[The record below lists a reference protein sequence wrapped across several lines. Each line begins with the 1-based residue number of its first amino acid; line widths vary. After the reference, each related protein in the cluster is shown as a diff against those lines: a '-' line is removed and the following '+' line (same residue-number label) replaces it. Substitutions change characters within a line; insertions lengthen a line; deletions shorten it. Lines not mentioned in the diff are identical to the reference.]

1 MPVHRQ
7 RRRGPDGLF
16 AILWQRP
23 SHQCL
28 PLRRP
33 LRTNARAWTIRT
45 SSALSPTSTGSSL
58 DDAALHLQPPAG
70 GWTIAQIFE
79 HMRIADSSYVDGCLP
94 KAIAKAQGKA
104 KKPWKPSLFG
114 GWLRRALANFQKP
127 LPAPKIYRVAGV
139 PRGDVVEAWLAGV
152 RKLRALIESADRLDL
167 NTRLSSP
174 VSKLIRIS
182 LGDALA
188 IPVVHSHRHLGQ
200 VERTRKALGR

>member
-1 MPVHRQ
+1 M
-7 RRRGPDGLF
+7 F
-16 AILWQRP
+16 AIAAAAAYERTRMDDPHLVRVIADLDRLEP
-23 SHQCL
+23 R
-28 PLRRP
+28 LREV
-33 LRTNARAWTIRT
+33 TM
-45 SSALSPTSTGSSL
+45 GL
-58 DDAALHLQPPAG
+58 DGAALHLQPPAG